1 MEVPPIGAQSWF
13 RIERN
18 SDRISLSDLDLYAVP
33 GVKNSACYTAQSLS
47 NHGLS
52 LLVGVFATLMGDWLA
67 IRSTRIEAQGSAGWD
82 INLLA
87 RVVAAEAQGEPFA
100 GQVGVAAVILNRVRH
115 PSFPNTLSGVIYQP
129 HAFESVTNGLIWR
142 RTPDATAVSASRQ
155 AINGWDPT
163 YGAVFF
169 WNPSKPVS
177 PWIWSRQI
185 VVRIGQHVFA
195 R

>member
-1 MEVPPIGAQSWF
+1 M
-13 RIERN
+13 RITRC
-18 SDRISLSDLDLYAVP
+18 SAIRIVVL
-33 GVKNSACYTAQSLS
+33 T
-47 NHGLS
+47 
-52 LLVGVFATLMGDWLA
+52 LLVGVSATLMGHFLA
-67 IRSTRIEAQGSAGWD
+67 VRLTRIEAQSSAGWD

-142 RTPDATAVSASRQ
+142 RTPDAAAVSASRQ

-169 WNPSKPVS
+169 WNPGKPVS

-185 VVRIGQHVFA
+185 IAHIGQHVFA